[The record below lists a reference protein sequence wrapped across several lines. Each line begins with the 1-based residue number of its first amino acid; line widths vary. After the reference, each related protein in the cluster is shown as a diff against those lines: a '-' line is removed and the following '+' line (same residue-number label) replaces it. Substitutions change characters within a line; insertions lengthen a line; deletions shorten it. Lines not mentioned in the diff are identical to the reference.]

1 MASVAF
7 NEKKSLANG
16 YVFGA
21 PVKDFGFFGIAL
33 ISLATGMMGF
43 LIATFLGIL
52 GMVIYNH
59 NGHTADL
66 SHSYKYG
73 GVATGIFVLF
83 VVAIYLGSFW
93 IKRVFRKA

>member
-1 MASVAF
+1 MASVGI
-7 NEKKSLANG
+7 NETKSLGNG

-43 LIATFLGIL
+43 LIATFVGIL

-59 NGHTADL
+59 NGHHADISL
-66 SHSYKYG
+66 SYKWG
-73 GVATGIFVLF
+73 GVATGLLILIT
-83 VVAIYLGSFW
+83 VALYLGTFW
-93 IKRVFRKA
+93 AKRVFRKA